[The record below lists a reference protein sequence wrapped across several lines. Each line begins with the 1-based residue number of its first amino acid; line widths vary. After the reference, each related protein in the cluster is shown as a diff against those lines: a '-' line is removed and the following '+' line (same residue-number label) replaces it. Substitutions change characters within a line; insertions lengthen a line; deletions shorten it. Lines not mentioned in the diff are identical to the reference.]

1 MHKAL
6 SRQLRRVLGID
17 DESQA
22 MAFLAGLAEL
32 AKDGQVPPHLA
43 RGMAGLKDLVERVD
57 ATYEQYDRDLSL
69 RTRSLELS
77 SEELVS
83 ANNRLRDE
91 LASRER
97 AIRTLQDT
105 ANALQKE
112 LGWEDSSPA
121 GEDNLDNLI
130 QLVAGLVRYREE
142 SQRTIRAAHRA
153 LENQKFALD
162 QHAIVSI
169 TDVAG
174 FITYA
179 NDKFCEVSGYARE
192 ELLGQNHRIVRSSHH
207 PTEFF
212 AEMWRTIASGRVWQ
226 GEIRNRAKDGH
237 SYWVAAT
244 IVPFLDES
252 GRPFQYAGIRTDITE
267 LKRTRDELEDQ
278 LHFVR
283 ELIETIPLPIYFKDV
298 AGRYIGVNRAFEIVF
313 GRNRDDLVGKTAF
326 EFLNPADAE
335 FHAAKDQEL
344 FTNPAPQSY
353 EHQLRWGSGD
363 LHTLFFQKAPL
374 TRPDGGVRGLIGIIL
389 DVTERRKAE
398 QEAIKA
404 KEAAEAANRAKSDFL
419 ANMSHEI
426 RTPMNGVIGMTE
438 ILLDTQLTNEQRQ
451 QLQLV
456 QSSAE
461 SLLTIINDILDF
473 SKIEA
478 GRLSMDETTFSLT
491 KLLDDTLGTLTPR
504 ARQKGLKVSHS
515 LAPGLSDSVV
525 GDPGR
530 LRQVLVN
537 LIGNAT
543 KFTER
548 GEIIVT
554 AARSTASDD
563 GQHIE
568 FTVSDTG
575 IGIPADKLEHIFE
588 PFAQEDS
595 STTRRFGGTGLGL
608 TICSRLVAMM
618 DGSIDVDSEPGK
630 GSTFHF
636 TARLPA
642 AGQQRAATPASPGQA
657 AFDYGRALGEAD
669 AELVEIVTGIFLDQ
683 YPKDLATLHDAIARR
698 DSPLLRRTAHTV
710 KSSCAIFG
718 AQPLVELARTLE
730 QIDPIVSGA
739 EAGHLI
745 ARLEAEFPA
754 LVTVL
759 KARQS

>member
-1 MHKAL
+1 
-6 SRQLRRVLGID
+6 
-17 DESQA
+17 
-22 MAFLAGLAEL
+22 
-32 AKDGQVPPHLA
+32 
-43 RGMAGLKDLVERVD
+43 MAGLKDFVERVD

-97 AIRTLQDT
+97 AIHTLQDT
-105 ANALQKE
+105 ANALQTE
-112 LGWEDSSPA
+112 LGWEDTSPA
-121 GEDNLDNLI
+121 GDDNLDNLI

-142 SQRTIRAAHRA
+142 SQRTLRAAHRA

-174 FITYA
+174 FISYA
-179 NDKFCEVSGYARE
+179 NDKFCDVSGYTRE
-192 ELLGQNHRIVRSSHH
+192 ELIGQNHRIVRSGHH
-207 PTEFF
+207 PSEFF

-226 GEIRNRAKDGH
+226 GEIQNRAKDGH
-237 SYWVAAT
+237 IYWVSAT

-252 GRPFQYAGIRTDITE
+252 GQPFQYAGIRTDITE

-298 AGRYIGVNRAFEIVF
+298 AGRYIGINRAFETVF

-335 FHAAKDQEL
+335 FHAARDREL
-344 FTNPAPQSY
+344 FTHPAPQSY

-389 DVTERRKAE
+389 DVTERRRAE

-438 ILLDTQLTNEQRQ
+438 ILLDTQLTSEQRQ
-451 QLQLV
+451 QLRLV

-491 KLLDDTLGTLTPR
+491 KLLDDTLGTLVPR

-515 LAPGLSDSVV
+515 LAPELS
-525 GDPGR
+525 GFGR
-530 LRQVLVN
+530 R
-537 LIGNAT
+537 
-543 KFTER
+543 
-548 GEIIVT
+548 
-554 AARSTASDD
+554 RSGPS
-563 GQHIE
+563 
-568 FTVSDTG
+568 
-575 IGIPADKLEHIFE
+575 
-588 PFAQEDS
+588 
-595 STTRRFGGTGLGL
+595 
-608 TICSRLVAMM
+608 
-618 DGSIDVDSEPGK
+618 
-630 GSTFHF
+630 
-636 TARLPA
+636 A
-642 AGQQRAATPASPGQA
+642 AGSGQPDRQRHQV
-657 AFDYGRALGEAD
+657 YR
-669 AELVEIVTGIFLDQ
+669 
-683 YPKDLATLHDAIARR
+683 ARR
-698 DSPLLRRTAHTV
+698 DHRDRRAEHRERRWPAH
-710 KSSCAIFG
+710 
-718 AQPLVELARTLE
+718 
-730 QIDPIVSGA
+730 
-739 EAGHLI
+739 
-745 ARLEAEFPA
+745 
-754 LVTVL
+754 
-759 KARQS
+759 

>member
-6 SRQLRRVLGID
+6 SRQLRRALGID

-22 MAFLAGLAEL
+22 TAFLAGLAEL
-32 AKDGQVPPHLA
+32 AKDGHVPPDLA
-43 RGMAGLKDLVERVD
+43 RGVAGLKDFVERVD
-57 ATYEQYDRDLSL
+57 VTYEQYDRDLSL

-97 AIRTLQDT
+97 AIRALQDT
-105 ANALQKE
+105 ANALQEE
-112 LGWEDSSPA
+112 LGWEDAALA
-121 GEDNLDNLI
+121 GDDNLDNLI

-142 SQRTIRAAHRA
+142 SQRTLRAAHQA

-179 NDKFCEVSGYARE
+179 NDKFCEVSGYTRE
-192 ELLGQNHRIVRSSHH
+192 ELLGQNHRIVRSGHH
-207 PTEFF
+207 PSEFF
-212 AEMWRTIASGRVWQ
+212 AEMWRAIAAGRVWR
-226 GEIRNRAKDGH
+226 GEIQNRAKDGRI
-237 SYWVAAT
+237 YWVAAT

-252 GRPFQYAGIRTDITE
+252 GQPIQYVGIRTDITE

-298 AGRYIGVNRAFEIVF
+298 AGRYIGINRAFETVF

-326 EFLNPADAE
+326 EFLTPADAE
-335 FHAAKDQEL
+335 FHAARDRQL
-344 FTNPAPQSY
+344 FNHPAPQSY
-353 EHQLRWGSGD
+353 EHQLRWGGGD

-374 TRPDGGVRGLIGIIL
+374 TRPDGSVRGLIGVIL

-451 QLQLV
+451 QLRLV

-478 GRLSMDETTFSLT
+478 GRLSMEETTFSLT
-491 KLLDDTLGTLTPR
+491 KLLDDTLGALSPR
-504 ARQKGLKVSHS
+504 ARQKGLKVSHR
-515 LAPGLSDSVV
+515 LAPELPDSVV

-537 LIGNAT
+537 LVGNAT

-608 TICSRLVAMM
+608 TISARLVALM
-618 DGSIDVDSEPGK
+618 DGSIGVTSEPGQ
-630 GSTFHF
+630 GSTFRF

-642 AGQQRAATPASPGQA
+642 KGEQRAATHGPPGQP
-657 AFDYGRALGEAD
+657 AFDYGRAIGEAD
-669 AELVEIVTGIFLDQ
+669 AELVDIVTGIFLDQ

-698 DSPLLRRTAHTV
+698 DAPLLRRTAHTL
-710 KSSCAIFG
+710 KSSCAIFA

-730 QIDPIVSGA
+730 QLDPIAGGA
-739 EAGHLI
+739 EAGDLI

-759 KARQS
+759 RARQP

>member
-1 MHKAL
+1 
-6 SRQLRRVLGID
+6 
-17 DESQA
+17 
-22 MAFLAGLAEL
+22 
-32 AKDGQVPPHLA
+32 
-43 RGMAGLKDLVERVD
+43 
-57 ATYEQYDRDLSL
+57 
-69 RTRSLELS
+69 
-77 SEELVS
+77 
-83 ANNRLRDE
+83 
-91 LASRER
+91 
-97 AIRTLQDT
+97 
-105 ANALQKE
+105 
-112 LGWEDSSPA
+112 
-121 GEDNLDNLI
+121 
-130 QLVAGLVRYREE
+130 
-142 SQRTIRAAHRA
+142 
-153 LENQKFALD
+153 
-162 QHAIVSI
+162 
-169 TDVAG
+169 
-174 FITYA
+174 
-179 NDKFCEVSGYARE
+179 
-192 ELLGQNHRIVRSSHH
+192 
-207 PTEFF
+207 
-212 AEMWRTIASGRVWQ
+212 MWRTIASGRVWQ
-226 GEIRNRAKDGH
+226 GEIQDRAKDGH
-237 SYWVAAT
+237 IYWVSAT

-252 GRPFQYAGIRTDITE
+252 GQPFQYAGIRTDITE

-283 ELIETIPLPIYFKDV
+283 ELIEAIPLPIYFKDV
-298 AGRYIGVNRAFEIVF
+298 AGRYIGINRAFETVF

-335 FHAAKDQEL
+335 FHAARDREL
-344 FTNPAPQSY
+344 FTHPAPQSY

-438 ILLDTQLTNEQRQ
+438 ILLDTQLTSEQRQ
-451 QLQLV
+451 QLRLV

-491 KLLDDTLGTLTPR
+491 KLLDDTLGTLAPR
-504 ARQKGLKVSHS
+504 AHQKGLKVSHG
-515 LAPGLSDSVV
+515 LAPELSDSVV

-537 LIGNAT
+537 LIGNAI
-543 KFTER
+543 KFTAR

-554 AARSTASDD
+554 AARSTVSDD
-563 GQHIE
+563 GEHIE
-568 FTVSDTG
+568 FTISDTG

-608 TICSRLVAMM
+608 TISARLVAMM
-618 DGSIDVDSEPGK
+618 DGSMDVDSEPGK
-630 GSTFHF
+630 GSTFRF

-642 AGQQRAATPASPGQA
+642 AGQQRATTHAPPGQP
-657 AFDYGRALGEAD
+657 AFDYGRAIGEAD
-669 AELVEIVTGIFLDQ
+669 AELVDIVTGIFLDQ

-698 DSPLLRRTAHTV
+698 DSPLFRRTAHTL
-710 KSSCAIFG
+710 KSSCAIFA
-718 AQPLVELARTLE
+718 AQPLVELAHTLE
-730 QIDPIVSGA
+730 QVDPVVSGA
-739 EAGHLI
+739 EAGDLI

-759 KARQS
+759 RARQP

>member
-6 SRQLRRVLGID
+6 SRQLRRALGIE

-22 MAFLAGLAEL
+22 TAFLADLAEL
-32 AKDGQVPPHLA
+32 TKDGQVPPHLA
-43 RGMAGLKDLVERVD
+43 KGMAGLKDLVERVD
-57 ATYEQYDRDLSL
+57 ATYAQYDRDLSL

-121 GEDNLDNLI
+121 GDDNLDNLI

-179 NDKFCEVSGYARE
+179 NDKFCEVSGYTRE
-192 ELLGQNHRIVRSSHH
+192 ELIGQNHRIVRSGHH
-207 PTEFF
+207 PSEFF
-212 AEMWRTIASGRVWQ
+212 ADMWRTIASGRVWQ
-226 GEIRNRAKDGH
+226 GEIQNRAKDGH
-237 SYWVAAT
+237 IYWVSAT

-252 GRPFQYAGIRTDITE
+252 GQPFQYAGIRTDITE

-491 KLLDDTLGTLTPR
+491 KLLDDTIGTLTPR

-575 IGIPADKLEHIFE
+575 IGIPVDKLEHIFE

-608 TICSRLVAMM
+608 TISARLVAMM
-618 DGSIDVDSEPGK
+618 DGSISVASEPGQ
-630 GSTFHF
+630 GSTFRF

-642 AGQQRAATPASPGQA
+642 ASQQRATTLAPPGQP
-657 AFDYGRALGEAD
+657 AFDYDRALGEAD

-698 DSPLLRRTAHTV
+698 DSPLLRRTAHTL
-710 KSSCAIFG
+710 KSSCAIFA

-730 QIDPIVSGA
+730 QIDPVVSGA
-739 EAGHLI
+739 AAGDLI

-759 KARQS
+759 RARQP